1 MMISGVRGLRDTID
15 KGNAVGEGSEGIC
28 LSEGVTAT
36 CPAAQLAEGTL
47 YLEIGE
53 FGAHGAMVS

>member
-1 MMISGVRGLRDTID
+1 MMILGIRGLCDTID

-28 LSEGVTAT
+28 LSESVTAP
-36 CPAAQLAEGTL
+36 CPAVQLAEGTL

-53 FGAHGAMVS
+53 LGAHGAIVS